1 MVSLMY
7 MLATAGWDCG
17 AGFFKQSLTEPWIHA
32 VVYRSGQQPRSPRDT
47 NWHTLSELKLLPESA
62 ERSIYAHN
70 YLRQQDLIVPWVDY
84 SLLSMAV

>member
-1 MVSLMY
+1 MY

-32 VVYRSGQQPRSPRDT
+32 VVYRSSQQPRNPRDT
-47 NWHTLSELKLLPESA
+47 DWHILSELKLLPESA
-62 ERSIYAHN
+62 ERSIYTHN
-70 YLRQQDLIVPWVDY
+70 YLRQQDLIVPWIDY